1 MVGGMPLSDWLPNPK
16 KAPGEQI
23 VSYAV
28 SLVVSWLA
36 VKWASAQE
44 NAPDITS
51 LGWLCVFV
59 ALAFALLFL
68 IAVAGWVAGWVRRQ
82 WLTPPASANSR
93 VVTKMQAEKRSE
105 DAAETLAVTPVRQRE
120 KTAYEIEQRL
130 RALDGIIALLRET
143 PWLIEHRGNSLRQR
157 VQSAFHNKDHRES
170 YRSELMSFLADI
182 KAFREKL
189 AKLKSEHITQGDLVL
204 LLSEAGDKALFAVTE
219 QFIKTYDRMVLSLRD
234 DAAGDAFWD
243 WLAPRNDSFKQALG
257 FTHEWRDRA
266 LVTAIE
272 FKKRV

>member
-1 MVGGMPLSDWLPNPK
+1 
-16 KAPGEQI
+16 
-23 VSYAV
+23 
-28 SLVVSWLA
+28 
-36 VKWASAQE
+36 
-44 NAPDITS
+44 
-51 LGWLCVFV
+51 
-59 ALAFALLFL
+59 
-68 IAVAGWVAGWVRRQ
+68 
-82 WLTPPASANSR
+82 
-93 VVTKMQAEKRSE
+93 
-105 DAAETLAVTPVRQRE
+105 
-120 KTAYEIEQRL
+120 
-130 RALDGIIALLRET
+130 
-143 PWLIEHRGNSLRQR
+143 
-157 VQSAFHNKDHRES
+157 
-170 YRSELMSFLADI
+170 MSFLADI